1 MELFFVDDSGDP
13 GDPNIVGS
21 TNYLVL
27 GGIIINSPEQWI
39 YLRDSL
45 HKTKQGNNINPDREV
60 KWNDIGNPNEYTDT
74 AQTRRNPLYH
84 LSMGERIKFAM
95 DVLSI
100 IAKDNSIVIQCVVT
114 EKRRKFPPGKL
125 LPGTKPYT
133 PDDLFNK
140 TYEILLERYE
150 YHLAPK
156 SAKIKKY
163 GLIIEDQTS
172 SISQDKRVREFA
184 ERIVRSGTEFAEIK
198 HLIETIMFVPS
209 DASIGIQYSDF
220 CVGAVGRKYNSGD
233 DKYFQI
239 IKLNFRGW
247 PKLGW
252 GLKEYKCP

>member
-13 GDPNIVGS
+13 GDPNKGS
-21 TNYLVL
+21 PTDYFVL

-45 HKTKQGNNINPDREV
+45 RDTKNKKEYNINPDLEV
-60 KWNDIGNPNEYTDT
+60 KWSDILNPNEFTNRSR
-74 AQTRRNPLYH
+74 TRRNPLYH

-100 IAKDNSIVIQCVVT
+100 IRNDKSIVIQCVVT
-114 EKRRKFPPGKL
+114 KKKSRFFPGKWL
-125 LPGTKPYT
+125 IGSYT
-133 PDDLFNK
+133 PNDLFNE
-140 TYEILLERYE
+140 TYKVLLERYE
-150 YHLAPK
+150 YHLAPT
-156 SAKIKKY
+156 SAKTKKY

-172 SISQDKRVREFA
+172 GPTQDKRVREFA

-209 DASIGIQYSDF
+209 DVSIGIQYADF

-239 IKLNFRGW
+239 IEKNLRGY
-247 PKLGW
+247 PKYLGK
-252 GLKEYKCP
+252 GLKEYP